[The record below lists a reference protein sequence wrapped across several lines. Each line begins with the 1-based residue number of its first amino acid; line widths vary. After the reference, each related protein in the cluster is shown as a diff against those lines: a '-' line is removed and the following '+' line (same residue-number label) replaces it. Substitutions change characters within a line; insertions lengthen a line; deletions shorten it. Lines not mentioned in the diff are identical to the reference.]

1 MGYKTTSAE
10 RSQAS
15 SAVSSAIAAFNNPD
29 GSGFALTSTALTA
42 DKELKQYTVVAGTDP
57 ISSETT
63 IGGSGSIITNV
74 IITDSSYNVVDDT
87 AVSTAGG
94 YIKVIGTGFLI
105 GCVVYTQGTAAT
117 TTTFVS
123 ATEVR
128 AELPSNSSG
137 TLLLYLVNPDNS
149 AAIYL
154 SGVVFSGVPA
164 WSTDATLTAAYEQ
177 VSYSQALIATGDATV
192 SYSLKSGSTLPDGV
206 TLNPTTG
213 VLSGTTPV
221 IASGSTT
228 YTFTIIATDGQ
239 NQDTERLFSL
249 TVNHD
254 VVTWVSPA
262 DNTTY
267 SLSVD
272 EAISNVELS
281 ATSASGKTVSYGANS
296 LPTGL
301 SISGANVAGTPTV
314 TGTTSSLI
322 TATAANTS
330 ATSTIVINWSVL
342 LTIDPFFK
350 YNSLLLAG
358 NGTNGANN
366 NTFVDRS
373 TNAGTVTP
381 TGTPNQGTFSP
392 YHLTGWSVYFDGTGD
407 WLTIADNANLRMG
420 TEDFTIEGWFQLE
433 VVGTAR
439 GLVSKGTGTTGL
451 AVSITAGNRLQMSTT
466 TTNQAGTTN
475 LISGKWYH
483 FAMVRSGTAT
493 GNIKLYLNGVLEAT
507 SATAINT
514 DFNQTS
520 ILYIG
525 ADRVATSPMIGN
537 ISNVRLVKGTAVY
550 TAAFTPPDSALTA
563 ITNTQLL
570 TCHLNRIVDSS
581 TNAFLI
587 TRVADARV
595 TAVGLFAP
603 GVVYDP
609 TLHGGSAYFR
619 PSNNIAGGD
628 QLAVPVA
635 AAAFGTG
642 DFTIE
647 LWSYIDSNGFV
658 NGGALFEF
666 TGANGTF
673 VLRPE
678 NNTYWRVTTLGGQI
692 NYTTGGSSFL
702 NQWMHHAVV
711 RNAGTVYYYQNGV
724 LRGSIADG
732 TNYAP
737 TTFKVSNYAQYGAG
751 GHISDFRVVLG
762 TAVYTAD
769 FTPPVSALTAITNTS
784 LLLSFTNAGI
794 VDATAK
800 NNFLI
805 TGQVSVSTTA
815 PKFGTG
821 SIYFGSTAQVNKLVG
836 SFNTDTG
843 NFGTN
848 DFTVEYWF
856 KSVAGRNVGDY
867 VVWMTTTGSYTLT
880 GANAAGNWAIV
891 GSGALLYW
899 QSQYASDSTLS
910 TSSTAI
916 LDNNWHHIAFVRY
929 NGVLSI
935 YFDGVSQASIAHTLN
950 YARPIASTKL
960 AMGGPTTSGSAAYG
974 TVNAYID
981 DLRITRGYARYTA
994 AFTPPIEHYVR

>member
-1 MGYKTTSAE
+1 MGVKLQSTQKVSTVHSLASATTPGP
-10 RSQAS
+10 
-15 SAVSSAIAAFNNPD
+15 VI
-29 GSGFALTSTALTA
+29 TS
-42 DKELKQYTVVAGTDP
+42 VV
-57 ISSETT
+57 
-63 IGGSGSIITNV
+63 
-74 IITDSSYNVVDDT
+74 ITDSSFNPVDDT
-87 AVSTAGG
+87 AVSTANG
-94 YIKVIGTGFLI
+94 YIKVFGTLFET
-105 GCVVYTQGTAAT
+105 GCVLYVGGVAAT
-117 TTTFVS
+117 STAFVS
-123 ATEVR
+123 SSEIRCQLAPTT
-128 AELPSNSSG
+128 SN
-137 TLLLYLVNPDNS
+137 TQIVYVVNPS
-149 AAIYL
+149 GSTAVYL
-154 SGVVFSGVPA
+154 SGIVFSGVPE
-164 WSTDATLTAAYEQ
+164 WSTSATL
-177 VSYSQALIATGDATV
+177 
-192 SYSLKSGSTLPDGV
+192 
-206 TLNPTTG
+206 
-213 VLSGTTPV
+213 
-221 IASGSTT
+221 
-228 YTFTIIATDGQ
+228 
-239 NQDTERLFSL
+239 
-249 TVNHD
+249 
-254 VVTWVSPA
+254 
-262 DNTTY
+262 
-267 SLSVD
+267 
-272 EAISNVELS
+272 SNVAVGSAFSVSLS
-281 ATSASGKTVSYGANS
+281 ATSDSTITYSLAAGSS
-296 LPTGL
+296 LP
-301 SISGANVAGTPTV
+301 SGTSLTSVGVFSGTV
-314 TGTTSSLI
+314 TGLELDTTYSFSVVATDTQLQD
-322 TATAANTS
+322 TARTFSISFVISDEYFKFNTL
-330 ATSTIVINWSVL
+330 L
-342 LTIDPFFK
+342 LT
-350 YNSLLLAG
+350 G
-358 NGTNGANN
+358 NGTDGANN

-373 TNAGTVTP
+373 TNAGTVT
-381 TGTPNQGTFSP
+381 TSGTPNQGTFSP
-392 YHLTGWSVYFDGTGD
+392 YHLTGWGVYFDGTGD
-407 WLTIADNANLRMG
+407 WLTVADNANLQMG
-420 TEDFTIEGWFQLE
+420 TGDFTIEGWFQLE

-451 AVSITAGNRLQMSTT
+451 AVSITAGNLLQMSTT
-466 TTNQAGTTN
+466 TTNQAGTTT

-493 GNIKLYLNGVLEAT
+493 GNIKLYLNGVLQAT

-514 DFNQTS
+514 DFNQTN

-525 ADRVATSPMIGN
+525 ADRVATSPMIGH

-581 TNAFLI
+581 TNAFPI

-595 TAVGLFAP
+595 TAVGLFAV
-603 GVVYDP
+603 GVAYNP

-628 QLAVPVA
+628 YLIVPASA
-635 AAAFGTG
+635 APAGTG

-647 LWSYIDSNGFV
+647 FWSYIDSNGFV
-658 NGGALFEF
+658 NGGSLFLF
-666 TGANGTF
+666 TNGAAGHF
-673 VLRPE
+673 YLRPE
-678 NNTYWRVTTLGGQI
+678 NNTYWRVATLAGQI
-692 NYTTGGSSFL
+692 NYTTGGTFFL

-737 TTFKVSNYAQYGAG
+737 TVFNVNNYAQYGAG

-794 VDATAK
+794 IDATAK

-821 SIYFGSTAQVNKLVG
+821 SIYFGSTAQVNKIVG

-880 GANAAGNWAIV
+880 GANAAGNWAIT

-899 QSQYASDSTLS
+899 QSQYASTSTLS

-916 LDNNWHHIAFVRY
+916 LDDNWHHIAFVRY
-929 NGVLSI
+929 SGVLSI

-960 AMGGPTTSGSAAYG
+960 AIGGPTTSGSAAYG
-974 TVNAYID
+974 IVNAYID
-981 DLRITRGYARYTA
+981 DLRITKGVARYTTT
-994 AFTPPIEHYVR
+994 FTPPANAALPK